1 MGEAGD
7 GEEAAEVCDFDSEE
21 MDLPTDGEGKSG
33 GLGFLDF
40 VDFLI
45 RFAVVSFCICLSDFL
60 PGRLLRPA
68 PARQGQPTCGE
79 AGRQPALWQHLLQ
92 DPPGRNCPPGG
103 RGELL
108 QGPRRRLGHKFQ
120 RVSDKAAHSGS
131 RELPGPHPPGGALA
145 PVAVPRTESTWRSA
159 WRGRPR
165 AWC

>member
-7 GEEAAEVCDFDSEE
+7 GEEAAEVYDCDSEE

-68 PARQGQPTCGE
+68 PARQGQLTCGE
-79 AGRQPALWQHLLQ
+79 ERREPGRHPALWQHLLQ
-92 DPPGRNCPPGG
+92 DPPGRICPPGG
-103 RGELL
+103 
-108 QGPRRRLGHKFQ
+108 LG
-120 RVSDKAAHSGS
+120 
-131 RELPGPHPPGGALA
+131 
-145 PVAVPRTESTWRSA
+145 
-159 WRGRPR
+159 
-165 AWC
+165 